1 MYIICFFFAQRGIGL
16 GSCFDQLQVRVPMGS
31 PQIWAVQER
40 SMSLRAFIESA
51 RPGSGSGIVVAEML
65 STDLQ
70 VNPCFFDGEIGQAAQ
85 NDSRCNVFQGICS

>member
-1 MYIICFFFAQRGIGL
+1 MP
-16 GSCFDQLQVRVPMGS
+16 LQ
-31 PQIWAVQER
+31 
-40 SMSLRAFIESA
+40 AFIESA
-51 RPGSGSGIVVAEML
+51 RPGSGSGICVAEML